1 MNSKKYVVVLYGM
14 TVLLLIVN
22 AFINYKY
29 DLYGIFDKDFD
40 KPRFAYINQRY
51 AKMDYLLH
59 EGKGKFDTIIF
70 GSSRSEDMAPSNISN
85 KTYSLT
91 YSSGI
96 PNDYLRDLKTLINN
110 GTKIKTVYLGIDEFD
125 YKKNP
130 LELSSSINY
139 VGYGTFSENL
149 KYKLSLLFRWPGK
162 KGFQYMAKTLK
173 DYEII
178 YYIDKDGSKKR
189 FAKASNNCIDW
200 IKYVHDKKFSEPTGN
215 PEKDARIVEVIK
227 EIQEI
232 KSLCDANGIDLE
244 VYFTPTHITTYLSDD
259 INNLNE
265 FKRQLAN
272 VTEFKDFSTINFMTV
287 NNCYWHETSHAGH
300 EIVAMVTECLLNKNL
315 DKMPE
320 GFCVVVDKGNVEAH
334 LNKMKRDREEYVASE
349 HEQYIPQ

>member
-14 TVLLLIVN
+14 TVLLLLVN

-59 EGKGKFDTIIF
+59 EGKTKFDTIIF
-70 GSSRSEDMAPSNISN
+70 GSSRSEGIVPSNISD

-96 PNDYLRDLKTLINN
+96 PNDYLRDLKTLIKN
-110 GTKIKTVYLGIDEFD
+110 GVKLKKVYLGIDEFD

-130 LELSSSINY
+130 LEFSSSINY
-139 VGYGTFSENL
+139 VGYGTFGENL

-162 KGFQYMAKTLK
+162 KGFQYMTKTLK
-173 DYEII
+173 DYETI
-178 YYIDKDGSKKR
+178 YYIDKDGSRQGFEKPSTK
-189 FAKASNNCIDW
+189 IDW
-200 IKYVHDKKFSEPTGN
+200 HKYVYDKKFNEPTSN
-215 PEKDARIVEVIK
+215 PEKNARISEVIQ

-244 VYFTPTHITTYLSDD
+244 MYFTPTHITTYLSDD
-259 INNLNE
+259 IDNLNE

-272 VTEFKDFSTINFMTV
+272 VADFKDFSTINFMTI
-287 NNCYWHETSHAGH
+287 NNCYWQETSHAGH
-300 EIVAMVTECLLNKNL
+300 VILEMVTECLMNKNL
-315 DKMPE
+315 DKMPQD
-320 GFCVVVDKGNVEAH
+320 FCVIVDKGNVEGH
-334 LNKMKRDREEYVASE
+334 LNKMKRDREEYIASE